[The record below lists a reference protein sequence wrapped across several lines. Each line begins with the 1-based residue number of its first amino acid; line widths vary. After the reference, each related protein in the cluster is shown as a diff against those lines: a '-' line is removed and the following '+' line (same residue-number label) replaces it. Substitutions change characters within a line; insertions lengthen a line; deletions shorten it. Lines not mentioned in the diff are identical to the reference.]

1 MLPEPRPQGCLPAA
15 AAPST
20 RDPGSRSRQPSRA
33 RARPVC
39 VVRRAWSSVQSARLW
54 RYSSTSSGTNW
65 RIKYFLR
72 ENARTSG
79 RQEED
84 KVRAPQAAWCAR
96 RLCCGGAALR
106 LRGKG
111 PGPAPSEAALGG
123 RPAGVVPGRGWR
135 FFLQKTRADGRL
147 PARERLRGA
156 APRRAGPHTAA
167 GGEALSSAPW
177 RAAMG
182 GSHHLARGN
191 V

>member
-1 MLPEPRPQGCLPAA
+1 M
-15 AAPST
+15 
-20 RDPGSRSRQPSRA
+20 
-33 RARPVC
+33 
-39 VVRRAWSSVQSARLW
+39 
-54 RYSSTSSGTNW
+54 
-65 RIKYFLR
+65 
-72 ENARTSG
+72 
-79 RQEED
+79 
-84 KVRAPQAAWCAR
+84 RAPQAAWCAR

-182 GSHHLARGN
+182 GSDHLARGN